1 MTVFKDKKVTDYVLL
16 YFGFFIYSLVSVF
29 AKFASAQTDYKMLAF
44 LGCEVML
51 LGIYA
56 ILWQQ
61 ILKKFSLV
69 VAMSNKGITVIL
81 SLIWAAMI
89 FDEQVTVWNI
99 IGSVI
104 IVFGIWMVSSDE

>member
-1 MTVFKDKKVTDYVLL
+1 MERKIKNYAQL
-16 YFGFFIYSLVSVF
+16 YLIFFIYSLISVL
-29 AKFASAQTDYKMLAF
+29 AKFAANQVLFSKTVQF
-44 LGCEVML
+44 LVGEIFL
-51 LGIYA
+51 LGVYA
-56 ILWQQ
+56 LLWQQ

-104 IVFGIWMVSSDE
+104 IMFGIWMVSSDG